1 MSVYNEDW
9 KNQIV
14 HRLSILLLILTVIT
28 SLLDLFYPPIFH
40 KETLSSQAQ
49 VMGQD
54 LVNLFLG
61 VPALALSLIYSKK
74 GSIKA
79 RIILVGVLA
88 YLAYT
93 FLSYGVLF
101 KLNPGFLVYTADFA
115 VSLYAT
121 LLAIAGLEIDK
132 LKIKTTEKT
141 RRNAQYSMILVI
153 LIIIFLWS
161 PDLAAYY
168 LQVETPTVITQ
179 DGFHTL
185 IIPFQDLSIIL
196 PLTLL
201 TIWLL
206 RREKAWG
213 YILTPIILV
222 KVFSIA
228 VAVLGMIAVMYYY
241 GTPLS
246 IPQIVVFLFGGLV
259 IACYIRSYMKNI
271 QIQPS

>member
-1 MSVYNEDW
+1 MSKDNEDW
-9 KNQIV
+9 KTQIV
-14 HRLSILLLILTVIT
+14 HKLSVVLLFLTVIT
-28 SLLDLFYPPIFH
+28 SLLDLFYPPIFYH
-40 KETLSSQAQ
+40 ETLSSQAQ

-54 LVNLFLG
+54 LINLLLG
-61 VPALALSLIYSKK
+61 VPALALSLYYSKK
-74 GSIKA
+74 GSIKS
-79 RIILVGVLA
+79 RIILIGVLA

-101 KLNPGFLVYTADFA
+101 KLNPGFIIYSADFA

-121 LLAIAGLEIDK
+121 LLAIAGLEIDR
-132 LKIKTTEKT
+132 LKINTTEKT

-168 LQVETPTVITQ
+168 LQGEIPAAITQ

-241 GTPLS
+241 GAPLS
-246 IPQIVVFLFGGLV
+246 IPQVGIFLLGGLV
-259 IACYIRSYMKNI
+259 IAMYIRSYMKNI
-271 QIQPS
+271 QIQSS

>member
-1 MSVYNEDW
+1 MSKDNEDW
-9 KNQIV
+9 KTQIV
-14 HRLSILLLILTVIT
+14 HKLSVVLLFLTVIT
-28 SLLDLFYPPIFH
+28 SLLDLFYPPIFS

-54 LVNLFLG
+54 LINLFLG
-61 VPALALSLIYSKK
+61 VPALALSLYYSKK
-74 GSIKA
+74 GSIKS
-79 RIILVGVLA
+79 RIILIGVLA

-101 KLNPGFLVYTADFA
+101 KLNPGFIIYSADFA

-121 LLAIAGLEIDK
+121 LLAIAGLEIDR

-141 RRNAQYSMILVI
+141 RKNAQYSMILVI

-168 LQVETPTVITQ
+168 LQGEIPAAITQ

-206 RREKAWG
+206 RREKEWG

-241 GTPLS
+241 GAPLS
-246 IPQIVVFLFGGLV
+246 IPQVGIFLLGGLV
-259 IACYIRSYMKNI
+259 IAIYIRSYMKNI
-271 QIQPS
+271 QIQSS